1 MEDAAPEL
9 YASLKKEYERN
20 VETNRRIGTL
30 EGKLEN
36 GGTYQAAEEYSY
48 EIGEALSKAFA
59 DGLSS
64 EVLPDGHMYYN
75 IAVRTVDPLIREAWG
90 EAAAAAVKAQEN
102 INGAAGLRIRAK
114 QAEFNEDRLH
124 QLINVLTQDGV
135 PYDEVSGIL
144 EGKTTNVIQSAVDD
158 TLKTN
163 ADFQARAGLSP
174 KIVRIA
180 DPKCCEWCQSLE
192 GEYPYPAPKEI
203 YQRHANCECVVDFHA
218 ANGRVQ
224 NIHTREWREE
234 QRAAEV
240 EERKRREQELN
251 NESLWMQEY
260 RQTTRSNEVVND
272 VKFQDVELR
281 RAVEY
286 DHEIYLSENVT
297 IKPRALHELD
307 VQLSEAMRRYRGNSE
322 NRPKL
327 AVLTS
332 AEIGQ
337 NRVALYEPTNNTIY
351 VIPEVGDRRRILDF
365 QKDMACGDNPNATM
379 YHEVW
384 HWMQAEGY
392 RERIG
397 DITTENRGEYMRT
410 IAEYAKKRLDAVGV
424 NEYNV
429 LEISD
434 YAARKYSNGR
444 FDETEAE
451 LHVRKALG

>member
-1 MEDAAPEL
+1 MEDAAPGL
-9 YASLKKEYERN
+9 YASLKRGYERN
-20 VETNRRIGTL
+20 IEANRRIGNL
-30 EGKLEN
+30 EEELED
-36 GGTYQAAEEYSY
+36 GGTYQVAEEYSY

-64 EVLPDGHMYYN
+64 EVLPNGHMYYN

-240 EERKRREQELN
+240 EERKKLEQEQLEAN
-251 NESLWMQEY
+251 EESSRERSRRNMSTDEFNVNDDFLKLAKEGNIYVVKTEKLYDYALKIKPIEGFEDYVSHGDPYSIVFKDANGNES
-260 RQTTRSNEVVND
+260 
-272 VKFQDVELR
+272 
-281 RAVEY
+281 
-286 DHEIYLSENVT
+286 NV
-297 IKPRALHELD
+297 
-307 VQLSEAMRRYRGNSE
+307 
-322 NRPKL
+322 
-327 AVLTS
+327 S
-332 AEIGQ
+332 AEEFGDILEASGYKGQRMRLIACQIGAGDGL
-337 NRVALYEPTNNTIY
+337 VPTYIAKRFNT
-351 VIPEVGDRRRILDF
+351 EVLAPTEIVNVDFNGNMLLADDENDARMRIETGSWVLF
-365 QKDMACGDNPNATM
+365 GAKG
-379 YHEVW
+379 
-384 HWMQAEGY
+384 
-392 RERIG
+392 RIG
-397 DITTENRGEYMRT
+397 IWSLLEGTTN
-410 IAEYAKKRLDAVGV
+410 
-424 NEYNV
+424 
-429 LEISD
+429 
-434 YAARKYSNGR
+434 
-444 FDETEAE
+444 
-451 LHVRKALG
+451 